1 MNPAHNPN
9 SNSALAPSPHP
20 PAPSPQAIRRHF
32 RYTSPSEG
40 WYEKIREICRSD
52 RVVIAAL
59 VWLASTGVSE
69 TKTYYKTI
77 SEVGQ
82 MGDRAFAERL
92 RVAGDV
98 EGGSIQHAKGQVAS
112 PSPRTSEQLKVA
124 YSGTDPLP
132 DTFRDGAQ
140 ALADGRMGRDGVF
153 HASKIQAKCAS
164 KYEAKPGQLRA
175 APALPINKT
184 T

>member
-1 MNPAHNPN
+1 MPHRVAQHNRPR
-9 SNSALAPSPHP
+9 SAGKFAVLIA
-20 PAPSPQAIRRHF
+20 
-32 RYTSPSEG
+32 
-40 WYEKIREICRSD
+40 
-52 RVVIAAL
+52 VVIGAL

-77 SEVGQ
+77 AEVGQ

-98 EGGSIQHAKGQVAS
+98 EGGSIQHAPGQVLFIL
-112 PSPRTSEQLKVA
+112 TQDKMQLKVA
-124 YSGTDPLP
+124 YTGSDPLP

-175 APALPINKT
+175 APAPPINKT